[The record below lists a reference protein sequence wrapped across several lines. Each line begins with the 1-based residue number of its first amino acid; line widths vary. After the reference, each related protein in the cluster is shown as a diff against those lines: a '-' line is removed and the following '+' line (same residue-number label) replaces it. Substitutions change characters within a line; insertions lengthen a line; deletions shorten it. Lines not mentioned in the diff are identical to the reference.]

1 MAKLIKNLVSSHIL
15 RESDLLTIQ
24 ALLHHFDHP
33 NQLKGLSQED
43 LSEIVSSSAEG
54 KQLHATLKLAHLLS
68 NPGRQDRFVIRMP
81 RDAYQYCKEKFE
93 MVGDGQAVLLALTTK
108 NHVLS
113 LTTIDEK
120 VMADIPT
127 CQRFIFREL
136 ILRNAASGIL
146 VHILKEGDLNPTTEQ
161 ISVAKT
167 ITEAGDVCGIS
178 ILDILHMTGSEY
190 LSFKEKGWV

>member
-24 ALLHHFDHP
+24 ALLHHYDHP
-33 NQLKGLSQED
+33 NQLKGLSPED

-93 MVGDGQAVLLALTTK
+93 MVGDGRTVLLALTTK

-113 LTTIDEK
+113 QTTIDEK

-136 ILRNAASGIL
+136 ILRNAATGIL
-146 VHILKEGDLNPTTEQ
+146 VQILKEGNLYPTPEQ
-161 ISVAKT
+161 ITVAKT
-167 ITEAGDVCGIS
+167 IAETGNVCGIA
-178 ILDILHMTGSEY
+178 ILDVIHMTNSEY
-190 LSFKEKGWV
+190 LSFKDRGWA